1 MIYILICLIIIQVV
15 LLVVLYRKLKMISY
29 KLEDITMDVQI
40 CINKAEQLY
49 RKLAVLTAKI
59 EDVTRRSS

>member
-15 LLVVLYRKLKMISY
+15 LLVVLYRKLKMVSD
-29 KLEDITMDVQI
+29 KLDDIAMDMQI
-40 CINKAEQLY
+40 CIIKAEQLY
-49 RKLAVLTAKI
+49 RKLEVLATKI

>member
-29 KLEDITMDVQI
+29 KLEDVTMDVQI
-40 CINKAEQLY
+40 CITKAEQLY
-49 RKLAVLTAKI
+49 RKLEVLAAKI
-59 EDVTRRSS
+59 EDVTRKSS